1 MKKILIFLIFLIMFV
16 FVGCNNDYYEIK
28 NSDIPSLTVTN
39 DNQKITVKRGG
50 YSWTVKNT
58 NITTDTDGP
67 EKIAENMEGD
77 IVLPNTQLNMKFTQ
91 TPSKVNVIYW
101 GELKDVEYSFTENSI
116 IVPKKEGIYVFEVAG
131 EWEQGRVSYT
141 IKIIVKNN

>member
-1 MKKILIFLIFLIMFV
+1 MKKILIFLIFLILFV

-28 NSDIPSLTVTN
+28 DSDIPSLTVTN
-39 DNQKITVKRGG
+39 NNQEVTVERGG

-58 NITTDTDGP
+58 NRTTDIDGP

-91 TPSKVNVIYW
+91 TPSKVNVIYC

-116 IVPKKEGIYVFEVAG
+116 IVPKEEGIFVFEVAG
-131 EWEQGRVSYT
+131 EWEQGRVSYFLS
-141 IKIIVKNN
+141 VM